1 MPQYKVQPGDTLTAI
16 AQKHQVTVADIQAQ
30 NPQITNANHIEAG
43 WQLKIPA
50 NDSNAASMPPA
61 KSAQSTSSTQP
72 TCEGCA
78 EEYAEIIH
86 VMGADDG
93 EWCVALPQSAADEIY
108 TEIEEMNALMKEF
121 KQAQD
126 EPVDAEA
133 TSDQPSPKRK
143 WMQKAAEKGVI
154 APEADEEEDEGPT
167 KVSQVQSQIAAVDE
181 QIKWFED
188 YDPDYFWSFASDDD
202 EKRESIL
209 TTAKQK
215 RLELLRSER
224 KSLEGQLGKGTSSQ
238 GVKGG
243 GVKASDFS
251 TRSNSTEVGI
261 IEVMVFSRPGRWYYV
276 RKGVYKRLIAAYA
289 SIRYIKK
296 TRAISEALKNKSGTA
311 GQLLGKIKDDIASDA
326 KKSLVGNIEV
336 KFAEA
341 KKEYYLLGEEH
352 TKLTWSSGN
361 GESPAEN
368 TLQVSAEAQ
377 LMRFAMQASA
387 GVNSF
392 DLSTGEIDIGAK
404 ASASMALAEA
414 EAKLAEVFVPNEAGW
429 DCRFTYKNRNGE
441 LTDLAFGAFRLSG
454 DITLNCFVG
463 GRLSGEA
470 NARLSTG
477 AATFLLSDK
486 KKIKPDPKAGLS
498 VSGNAFAGAE
508 AGGAIAGK
516 FCWVHPDEQFKK
528 NADWQE
534 LLKIE
539 AGGTVAAGIGAGLD
553 FQVQMAPNGIIM
565 VCKGRLVF
573 GPGASGSFG
582 TTIDA
587 AATWSLCKTIYE
599 VLDASD
605 YQFLSNISP
614 EVFSQWYK
622 GLYLGLANSAS
633 DIRDI
638 VSAPAKEFTQLYLL
652 RKSRKEEAE
661 ELADNIITLANR
673 AGRRQLSSMEYEGIP
688 FVNLPPETLG
698 MMCYTLTV
706 SFIESREEKLE
717 TALVLILSTIR
728 TWKKFFETLEHMS
741 YEGKKTDAIKSLE
754 KICALLDDSLGSD
767 QLSEFQEWILL
778 KLKIEHQEQASL
790 TPVWSKVQPTQK
802 YAVIN
807 RRVERFASKYGSSMM
822 A

>member
-50 NDSNAASMPPA
+50 NDSNAASSMPPA

-126 EPVDAEA
+126 EPSSAEA
-133 TSDQPSPKRK
+133 DDDQPSPKRK

-154 APEADEEEDEGPT
+154 APEADEEEDEGPA
-167 KVSQVQSQIAAVDE
+167 KVSHIQSQIAAVDE

-224 KSLEGQLGKGTSSQ
+224 KSLEGQLEKGTSSQ

-516 FCWVHPDEQFKK
+516 FCWIHPDEQFKK

-539 AGGTVAAGIGAGLD
+539 AGGTVAVGIGAGMD
-553 FQVQMAPNGIIM
+553 FQLGFSQGKILLK
-565 VCKGRLVF
+565 CKGRLVF
-573 GPGASGSFG
+573 GPGASGNFG
-582 TTIDA
+582 STIGADTVWQLMTT
-587 AATWSLCKTIYE
+587 TLE
-599 VLDASD
+599 VLEKSD
-605 YQFLSNISP
+605 FQFLSNIESDLFQQWSKSLFLGISSNIDNIETIVSDYVSFRSAWARRQGQKTEAYNLARNIKKQARDAGGSP
-614 EVFSQWYK
+614 KNLQYK
-622 GLYLGLANSAS
+622 GIPY
-633 DIRDI
+633 
-638 VSAPAKEFTQLYLL
+638 
-652 RKSRKEEAE
+652 SR
-661 ELADNIITLANR
+661 
-673 AGRRQLSSMEYEGIP
+673 
-688 FVNLPPETLG
+688 LPPETLG
-698 MMCYTLTV
+698 MILYTLTET
-706 SFIESREEKLE
+706 FIESREEDQE
-717 TALVLILSTIR
+717 TAILIVVSAINSWR
-728 TWKKFFETLEHMS
+728 QFIETLQHMS
-741 YEGKKTDAIKSLE
+741 LDGRKINAMGSLAR
-754 KICALLDDSLGSD
+754 ICAILDDDGENS
-767 QLSEFQEWILL
+767 QLSKFQRWIVSSLSENLSFTEQELAWQKIPVNL
-778 KLKIEHQEQASL
+778 KNDRIDQRL
-790 TPVWSKVQPTQK
+790 
-802 YAVIN
+802 
-807 RRVERFASKYGSSMM
+807 SMLRTSQLS
-822 A
+822 

>member
-539 AGGTVAAGIGAGLD
+539 AGGTVAVGIGAGMD
-553 FQVQMAPNGIIM
+553 FQLGFSQGKILLK
-565 VCKGRLVF
+565 CKGRLVF
-573 GPGASGSFG
+573 GPGASGNFG
-582 TTIDA
+582 STIGADTVWQLMSTT
-587 AATWSLCKTIYE
+587 LE
-599 VLDASD
+599 VLEKSD
-605 YQFLSNISP
+605 FQFLSNIESDLFQQWSKSLFLGISSNIDNIETIVSDYVSFRSAWARRQGQKAEAYNLARNIKKQARDAGGSP
-614 EVFSQWYK
+614 KNLQYK
-622 GLYLGLANSAS
+622 GIPY
-633 DIRDI
+633 
-638 VSAPAKEFTQLYLL
+638 
-652 RKSRKEEAE
+652 SR
-661 ELADNIITLANR
+661 
-673 AGRRQLSSMEYEGIP
+673 
-688 FVNLPPETLG
+688 LPPETLG
-698 MMCYTLTV
+698 MILYTLTET
-706 SFIESREEKLE
+706 FIESREEDQE
-717 TALVLILSTIR
+717 TAILIVVSAINSWR
-728 TWKKFFETLEHMS
+728 QFIETLQHMS
-741 YEGKKTDAIKSLE
+741 LDGRKVNAMGSLAR
-754 KICALLDDSLGSD
+754 ICAILDDDGENS
-767 QLSEFQEWILL
+767 QLSKFQRWIVSSLSEKLSFTEHELAWQKIPVNL
-778 KLKIEHQEQASL
+778 KNDRIDQRL
-790 TPVWSKVQPTQK
+790 
-802 YAVIN
+802 
-807 RRVERFASKYGSSMM
+807 SMLRTSQLS
-822 A
+822 